1 MMIKQYD
8 INSFEQL
15 SSVAL
20 ELLRCSDNRIF
31 AIYGNMGVG
40 KTTLIK
46 YMCNHLNVCDSI
58 SSPTF
63 SVVNEYVDINSE
75 KIFHFDFYRLNNL
88 EEADKLGLDTYFSS
102 GNICF
107 LEWPNLI
114 NSILPDKHHVIEIVE
129 KNNKRELFLLK

>member
-1 MMIKQYD
+1 MIKQYD